1 VSEDSRGLARSIRA
15 AQAAIGAKI
24 IESHHDVWPIDVDV
38 TYTVVQRN
46 GKARVQF
53 SPPPVKESGWA
64 DQ

>member
-1 VSEDSRGLARSIRA
+1 VSEDSKGLARSIRA
-15 AQAAIGAKI
+15 AQTVLGDKI
-24 IESHHDVWPIDVDV
+24 IEAHHDLWPSDVDV

-53 SPPPVKESGWA
+53 NPAPVKEAGWS